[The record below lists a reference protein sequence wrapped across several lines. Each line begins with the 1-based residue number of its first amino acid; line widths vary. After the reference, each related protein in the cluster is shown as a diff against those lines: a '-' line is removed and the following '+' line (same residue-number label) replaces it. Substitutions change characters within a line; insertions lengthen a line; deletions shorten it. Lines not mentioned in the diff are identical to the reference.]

1 MHNKNYYEILGVEP
15 EASKDDIK
23 KAYRKLAH
31 KYHPDKSSGDEA
43 RFKEVSEAYS
53 VLSDDKKRA
62 EYDAYG
68 RVFSGAGG
76 GQPGGFDFSGF
87 GGQGFGGG
95 VEFDIGDLFE
105 GFGDIF
111 GGRRGRTRRG
121 RDISID
127 LEISFKESVFGTDR
141 DVLVTKNSTC
151 DVCKGKGTEDPKAVK
166 TCPTCE
172 GKGQIRDTKQ
182 TFFGT
187 FVQTKTCTTCQGR
200 GSIPEKPCSK
210 CEGQGVVKQQEE
222 IHVEIPAGID
232 NGEMIRLSGIGEAIP
247 NGEPGDLYVR
257 IHVHN
262 DTDFIKEG
270 ADLVT
275 DLPVKVT
282 DAILGST
289 YALKTLD
296 GNAEVKIPAGTVDG
310 DILRVEGKGI
320 PTRRGKRGDILVTV
334 KITIPKKLSRKA
346 KKLLDELREEGV

>member
-1 MHNKNYYEILGVEP
+1 MHNKNYYQILGVEP
-15 EASKDDIK
+15 EASKEEIK

-31 KYHPDKSSGDEA
+31 KYHPDKSSGDED

-62 EYDAYG
+62 EYDSYG
-68 RVFSGAGG
+68 RVFSGG

-87 GGQGFGGG
+87 GGEG
-95 VEFDIGDLFE
+95 VEFDFGDIFE

-111 GGRRGRTRRG
+111 GGRRGKVRRG

-141 DVLVTKNSTC
+141 DVLVTKNSMC
-151 DVCKGKGTEDPKAVK
+151 KVCKGAGTEDPKSVK

-187 FVQTKTCTTCQGR
+187 FVQTKTCSTCQGR
-200 GSIPEKPCSK
+200 GSIPEKPCSN
-210 CEGQGVVKQQEE
+210 CDGLGVLKQQEE
-222 IHVEIPAGID
+222 IHIEIPAGID
-232 NGEMIRLSGIGEAIP
+232 NGEMIRLSGAGEAMP

-262 DTDFIKEG
+262 DTDFMKEG

-289 YALKTLD
+289 YALKTLE
-296 GNAEVKIPAGTVDG
+296 GSAEIEVPAGTLDG
-310 DILRVEGKGI
+310 DILRVEGKGV
-320 PTRRGKRGDILVTV
+320 PTRRGRRGDILVTV
-334 KITIPKKLSRKA
+334 RITIPKKLSRKA
-346 KKLLDELREEGV
+346 KKLLEELRGEGV